1 MSNKSSDISEYATP
15 FAKLTRDGDLN
26 EPGSGLSSSTKSL
39 PSSPCDG
46 EYQDGD
52 DVTSPSANPEINDDE
67 DVKSKSRILFTCPRE
82 GSRGIEASR
91 SSIGTDT
98 GDDDIETNV
107 NKSSATDLAD
117 TDISV
122 ADKGINT
129 PPKNRHDSFESK
141 SDDPEALG
149 IPADDTHERPSPRS
163 MSDNSPE
170 SNQSATP
177 ASCQQE
183 SKIAYGQTPIT
194 INSNESDDEFGELYE
209 DHPTIIRKREI
220 QKLVNEIIEDWKK
233 EIDKNAKMEQSFNV
247 LKERFEDMKLN
258 LETKMGRIDE
268 FQLEMKNEV
277 MDVMQSFE
285 DDLNKAL
292 NV

>member
-1 MSNKSSDISEYATP
+1 MSSKISDISECATP
-15 FAKLTRDGDLN
+15 FAKVTRDGDLN
-26 EPGSGLSSSTKSL
+26 HPGSGLSSSTKS
-39 PSSPCDG
+39 SPDNNSPRDG
-46 EYQDGD
+46 WYQDS

-67 DVKSKSRILFTCPRE
+67 DVNRGILFTHPRE
-82 GSRGIEASR
+82 SSRGIEASR

-98 GDDDIETNV
+98 GDDDIETIV
-107 NKSSATDLAD
+107 KKTSATDLAD

-122 ADKGINT
+122 ADKETDT
-129 PPKNRHDSFESK
+129 PPKDLHGSFESE
-141 SDDPEALG
+141 SDDLEALE

-163 MSDNSPE
+163 MSDK

-177 ASCQQE
+177 ASRQQE
-183 SKIAYGQTPIT
+183 SKIATGQTPIT
-194 INSNESDDEFGELYE
+194 INSNESDDEYGELYE

-233 EIDKNAKMEQSFNV
+233 EIDKNVKMEDNLNV
-247 LKERFEDMKLN
+247 LKKRYEDMKIY
-258 LETKMGRIDE
+258 LETKMGRINE
-268 FQLEMKNEV
+268 FQQEMKNEV